1 VPNYKFSGHETFPCR
16 YAWLPKAF
24 GAIKREPKI
33 FSEEELAIVELGVG
47 KNMVRAIRFWVQ
59 VTGVAEQ
66 KMDGGYKITPFG
78 NLLLGR
84 RGLDRFLEDRR
95 TLWLLH
101 WKLLSHVQDPLF
113 AWDYL
118 INRWAQP
125 EISRS
130 EVIRTFEQE
139 TRRLDRKLSRVTLEQ
154 HFDVFLHTYTPTR
167 SRKGE
172 IQEDNLDCPLVEL
185 ELIER
190 IGDRPLADGGGR
202 HEPVYAFRREPKPD
216 ITPEL
221 FIYCLYDY
229 WQKRRANE
237 ATLTFRDVS
246 ILHGSIGQVFKLP
259 EMDVRERLER
269 LAADSNGLF
278 VYKES
283 AALQSVICPDR
294 QNISER
300 GLLRAIYL
308 QEDTDDFADDD
319 EEVDAQEFQNI
330 ENVRTLQFPLL
341 ARHERVAHD

>member
-1 VPNYKFSGHETFPCR
+1 MPNYKFSGHETFPCR

-24 GAIKREPKI
+24 GALRRNPRI
-33 FSEEELAIVELGVG
+33 FSEEERAIVELGVG

-59 VTGVAEQ
+59 VAGVAEPAA
-66 KMDGGYKITPFG
+66 DGGYEITPFG

-101 WKLLSHVQDPLF
+101 WKLLSHVQEPLF

-118 INRWAQP
+118 INRWTQP
-125 EISRS
+125 EINRS
-130 EVIRTFEQE
+130 EVIKTFEQE
-139 TRRLDRKLSRVTLEQ
+139 ARRMDRKLSRVTLEQ

-190 IGDRPLADGGGR
+190 IGERPLADGGGR

-229 WQKRRANE
+229 WQKRRSNE

-246 ILHGSIGQVFKLP
+246 VLHGSVGQVFKLP
-259 EMDVRERLER
+259 EIDVRERLER
-269 LAADSNGLF
+269 LEADSNRLF
-278 VYKES
+278 IYQES
-283 AALQSVICPDR
+283 AALQRVMRSDR

-300 GLLRAIYL
+300 ELLRTIYQ
-308 QEDTDDFADDD
+308 QEDAGDLA
-319 EEVDAQEFQNI
+319 EIDAELDALEFRDN
-330 ENVRTLQFPLL
+330 ENAVTPQFPLF
-341 ARHERVAHD
+341 AHHERVVHD